1 MPGTVRI
8 WWHRGALRDMNYN
21 SMPVVEEPELSMET
35 VVLNGDIETTGPA
48 PEDASVALVQSD
60 VDLAYVVRPAG
71 VAVLA
76 DPSLHK
82 PLSATG
88 NELYSIG
95 IPQGASLSLVE
106 LG

>member
-21 SMPVVEEPELSMET
+21 SMPVVDEPEISMET
-35 VVLNGDIETTGPA
+35 VTLNGSVETTGPA
-48 PEDASVALVQSD
+48 PADASVALVQSD

-76 DPSLHK
+76 DPALHK
-82 PLSATG
+82 PLNATG

-95 IPQGASLSLVE
+95 IPEGASLSLVE